1 LAQVRSGSKAD
12 LTAPKSNFRYTP
24 QSGLRADIAPCP
36 FRAITGE
43 VIHSITSSARAS
55 NVGGIQIEH
64 DGRLDQAS
72 VLDFF
77 PFFLR

>member
-1 LAQVRSGSKAD
+1 MPIGMVWRPPRLHIDQKPH
-12 LTAPKSNFRYTP
+12 L
-24 QSGLRADIAPCP
+24 
-36 FRAITGE
+36 
-43 VIHSITSSARAS
+43 SITSSARAS
-55 NVGGIQIEH
+55 NVGGIQIKH